1 MVDERQFKTR
11 CKGIQKLAKAFS
23 TCESGCFVFDE
34 HQWLCVRDLLAR
46 ELVTLSL
53 LKSIHEKRIPAKKR
67 DEIIGAAIE
76 SLTHVEKW
84 LKAAD
89 AKHSQKRS

>member
-1 MVDERQFKTR
+1 MADDRQFKTR
-11 CKGIQKLAKAFS
+11 CKDIRKLVKAFS
-23 TCESGCFVFDE
+23 TCESECFVFDE

-46 ELVTLSL
+46 ELVALSL

-67 DEIIGAAIE
+67 DEIIGVAIE
-76 SLTHVEKW
+76 SLSYIEEW
-84 LKAAD
+84 LKSAD